1 MNDLKTML
9 TGADPVADDP
19 QLPAD
24 DALAMR
30 RAVLS
35 AARVQR
41 PAAEPLSG
49 FVPIAA
55 VVIVTVAAGVALGRK
70 LPDRVDVAGR
80 SGGAAQPPAER
91 RQVQFA
97 TPGGT
102 RIIWTIDP
110 DFELRG
116 LTP

>member
-1 MNDLKTML
+1 MNDLQTML
-9 TGADPVADDP
+9 TGADPVAHDP
-19 QLPAD
+19 ELPAD

-30 RAVLS
+30 RVVLS

-70 LPDRVDVAGR
+70 LPDRGDAAAR
-80 SGGAAQPPAER
+80 SGVAVQPPAER

-102 RIIWTIDP
+102 RIIWTLDP
-110 DFELRG
+110 EFQLRG